1 MNRTV
6 TIVGK
11 VICFV
16 LIICLLAQARGTREG
31 DSLALVALANANG
44 GLGWD
49 QATSI
54 DNWSGITIA
63 GANPNDRVTGIYIG
77 NKNAGTIPPEIGD
90 MDKLEEFVANNNL
103 VAELPAEIGTCA
115 ELILL
120 NFEGNQLTT
129 LPAEIGNLDKLIS
142 LSLKTNFIST
152 LPPEIGD
159 LPKIVM
165 LYLMDNDLSSIPTEM
180 ANLSTLTEVE
190 LNENMLHF
198 DDIEL
203 MNWVESFYYDPQKT
217 IGAASTDSLV
227 PGLKIGVVVRGSA
240 NHYAWTKD
248 GDSTGEDSDS
258 ISVTETGAYVCTI
271 TSDSITDLSLTHQPI
286 TVVSPNPIIVENNK
300 ISHSYFLVVPNPYN
314 NITTIRYQ
322 LSAFS
327 HLELTIYDITG
338 QKVTSI
344 VSEQQQSGNYRYEWD
359 ASGMAGGTYFIQL
372 TAGDFVQVKKL
383 ILFK

>member
-16 LIICLLAQARGTREG
+16 LIICLLVKARGSREG

-54 DNWSGITIA
+54 DTWSGITMA
-63 GANPNDRVTGIYIG
+63 NDRVTIIYIG
-77 NKNAGTIPPEIGD
+77 NKNAGTIPAEIGD
-90 MDKLEEFVANNNL
+90 LDKLDEFIANNNL
-103 VAELPAEIGTCA
+103 VAELPVEIGTCV
-115 ELILL
+115 ELTAL

-142 LSLKTNFIST
+142 LTLSTNFIST
-152 LPPEIGD
+152 LPTEIGD
-159 LPKIVM
+159 LSKIMM
-165 LYLMDNDLSSIPTEM
+165 LYLMDNDLSSIPPEM
-180 ANLSTLTEVE
+180 ANLSTLTTLE
-190 LNENMLHF
+190 LNENQLHF

-203 MNWVESFYYDPQKT
+203 MNSVESFYYSPQNT

-227 PGLKIGVVVRGSA
+227 PGLKIGVVVRGSV

-258 ISVTETGAYVCTI
+258 ISVTETGVYVCTI

-286 TVVSPNPIIVENNK
+286 TVVTPNPIIVENNK

-314 NITTIRYQ
+314 NITTIRYR

-327 HLELTIYDITG
+327 NVELAVYDIAGKRVITL
-338 QKVTSI
+338 
-344 VSEQQQSGNYRYEWD
+344 VSELQTSGNYRYEWD
-359 ASGMAGGTYFIQL
+359 ANGIAGGMYFIQL
-372 TAGDFVQVKKL
+372 NTSDCTHVKRL